1 MSVHLVSQP
10 LHSHTLC
17 LMTRIHRTTLMVTC
31 VLLVLSLAAS
41 SPLPSIDVSQHAM
54 TQFIATWRSTQ
65 HGGPAVISSEEQLTA
80 AQPFVTPV
88 LHGGLGHVLFQIAG
102 AHVLAKRHNV
112 TCVIAWCHQQQ
123 ATNEYKPFGGRGE
136 PLPGITLKHMFP
148 AISYVDIEPQTR
160 PESLRGGSTEDRRYG
175 DITDLCILPFVCA
188 HAGCSQWRPANTTAE
203 LLERP
208 YIDHDFFHTDCSMQ

>member
-1 MSVHLVSQP
+1 
-10 LHSHTLC
+10 
-17 LMTRIHRTTLMVTC
+17 MTRIHRTTLMVTC

-41 SPLPSIDVSQHAM
+41 SPLPSIDVSQHVAARL
-54 TQFIATWRSTQ
+54 IATWRSTQ

-112 TCVIAWCHQQQ
+112 TCVIAWWHQQH

-148 AISYVDIEPQTR
+148 AITYVDFEPQTR
-160 PESLRGGSTEDRRYG
+160 PESMRGGSMLVNAESKGYAPYSA
-175 DITDLCILPFVCA
+175 LVCA
-188 HAGCSQWRPANTTAE
+188 HAGCRQWRPANTTAE

>member
-1 MSVHLVSQP
+1 MSVHLFSRAS
-10 LHSHTLC
+10 HSHTWC

-31 VLLVLSLAAS
+31 VLMMLSLAAS
-41 SPLPSIDVSQHAM
+41 SPLPSLDVSQRVAARL
-54 TQFIATWRSTQ
+54 IATWRSTQ
-65 HGGPAVISSEEQLTA
+65 HGGPAVISSEKQLTA

-88 LHGGLGHVLFQIAG
+88 LHGGLGHVLFQMAG

-112 TCVIAWCHQQQ
+112 TCVIAWWNQQH
-123 ATNEYKPFGGRGE
+123 ATNEYMPFGGRGE

-148 AISYVDIEPQTR
+148 AITYVDFEPQTR
-160 PESLRGGSTEDRRYG
+160 PESMRAGSMLVNAESGGYAPDCS
-175 DITDLCILPFVCA
+175 FVCA
-188 HAGCSQWRPANTTAE
+188 HAGCRQWRPANTTAE